1 VGRELNALKDA
12 AINSNKLRKA
22 AGKPRQGPISI
33 KDKHVEHMQYRKAI
47 REGQKTK
54 HDQIY
59 KRFTRGTLG

>member
-1 VGRELNALKDA
+1 VELSALKDA

-22 AGKPRQGPISI
+22 AGKPRQEPIFN
-33 KDKHVEHMQYRKAI
+33 KRQTCRAHRKGGA
-47 REGQKTK
+47 KTK